1 MSSSIRSIGASILF
15 SFAVVV
21 AFACTSESGETR
33 VYRPSNTPIPLWKT
47 VVDATLIPTVTP
59 SPTLPPN
66 PEWTPTSTPDPS
78 WTPTSTPTPTTPPSP
93 TPEPL
98 SEREAYCRD
107 HALPTPTAEPGETPT
122 PVPTSPPGI
131 ADDEIPVDWVAKM
144 DEIEDWV
151 LEIYEMDGSEV
162 GEFKRTVV
170 DDQIWKD
177 WWADVVKDWAEEEDS
192 TFHLWE
198 QINRTLTLLSADGN
212 FAEFTAGYQGE
223 NYVGVYNP
231 IKQEIFIRANLEDFD
246 VSAELTYVHEYAH
259 HVQNV
264 KYDYV
269 RWRRCFADDSDA
281 SSAITAFIEGDAS
294 NVEYE
299 YIEAVIGWDAI
310 YEYVDGLDEDNGED
324 SSVGAEPV
332 MDRYRN
338 EINDF
343 TYSTGELFAW
353 AVGEYLH
360 EFSGCPNCET
370 ARERIDKA
378 FERPPFTTEQV
389 YDVLKYFDKERRY
402 TIDLPEGFIGADW
415 DLRHGST
422 IGRSDWVVLLAALT
436 GEEGEELHA
445 QLPEWDGDY
454 GMLLEDK
461 NGKALYVQVV
471 RWRGDEYI
479 NRLVDVFDA
488 ESRLTRRWAEPL
500 SGDVAFADYYLWSGD
515 TGAIALGVE
524 SVPGWHYTMFLVVG
538 PDIESAEKAVFGA
551 RDDVTL
557 DGDLMFPPA
566 AATPSN

>member
-1 MSSSIRSIGASILF
+1 
-15 SFAVVV
+15 
-21 AFACTSESGETR
+21 
-33 VYRPSNTPIPLWKT
+33 
-47 VVDATLIPTVTP
+47 
-59 SPTLPPN
+59 
-66 PEWTPTSTPDPS
+66 
-78 WTPTSTPTPTTPPSP
+78 
-93 TPEPL
+93 
-98 SEREAYCRD
+98 
-107 HALPTPTAEPGETPT
+107 
-122 PVPTSPPGI
+122 
-131 ADDEIPVDWVAKM
+131 M

-151 LEIYEMDGSEV
+151 EEIYEMDGLEV

-170 DDQIWKD
+170 DDQVWKD
-177 WWADVVKDWAEEEDS
+177 WWADVVKGWAEDEDS
-192 TFHLWE
+192 TLHLWE
-198 QINRTLTLLSADGN
+198 QIDRTLTLLSAGGD
-212 FAEFTAGYQGE
+212 FVEFTSDYQGE
-223 NYVGVYNP
+223 NYVGVYDP
-231 IKQEIFIRANLEDFD
+231 IKREIIIRAGLDEFD
-246 VSAELTYVHEYAH
+246 IGAELTYAHEYAH

-332 MDRYRN
+332 MASYRN

-343 TYSTGELFAW
+343 TYSTGKLFAW

-479 NRLVDVFDA
+479 KRLADVFDA
-488 ESRLTRRWAEPL
+488 NSRLTRQWSAPL
-500 SGDVAFADYYLWSGD
+500 SEDVAFADYYVWGGD
-515 TGAIALGVE
+515 TGSIALAVE
-524 SVPGWHYTMFLVVG
+524 SMPGWHYTMFLAVG
-538 PDIESAEKAVFGA
+538 PDIESAEKAVFAA

-557 DGDLMFPPA
+557 YGEIMFPDTTA
-566 AATPSN
+566 KPSN